1 MKNKQITWYQVE
13 VKVKAGFE
21 EAIEFAFNEL
31 ESIGNE
37 INNLGIKS
45 DENICVIGYFNEL
58 PSEELI
64 KNHLQTA
71 LEIYNFPNDSIIH
84 ISTNEIENKDWLA
97 EWKKHWK
104 PTETEKFIIAP
115 PWENVESPKKI
126 MIRIEPNMAFGTGTH
141 ETTKLCLRAI
151 EENYESSMSFF
162 DVGTGTGILAI
173 AVAKLR
179 VESKEWREK
188 TIPTLNSQLSTLNLI
203 VGCDTDEDSIK
214 IAKEN
219 AILNNI
225 TEIEFY
231 IGSISQKTPKFDFVC
246 ANVTADVIV
255 PMLPLLLE
263 KSKKMLVLS
272 GILVEQKDL
281 VLNELKKHKIENA
294 EIQTDG
300 EWISITI
307 KIYHFSN
314 YPFSVFRY
322 PLLIVFLRR
331 TCGWNI
337 AVVGNCQNRN
347 SFLRVYFYRS

>member
-1 MKNKQITWYQVE
+1 MKMKNKQITWYQVE

-115 PWENVESPKKI
+115 PWENVENPKKI
-126 MIRIEPNMAFGTGTH
+126 IIRIEPNMAFGTGTH
-141 ETTKLCLRAI
+141 ETTKLCLKAI

-162 DVGTGTGILAI
+162 DVGTGTGILSI
-173 AVAKLR
+173 AAAKLATGNTKKNEKKFTKAKTSKISVSSVAKILA
-179 VESKEWREK
+179 
-188 TIPTLNSQLSTLNLI
+188 
-203 VGCDTDEDSIK
+203 CDTDEDSIK

-219 AILNNI
+219 AELNNTI
-225 TEIEFY
+225 EIEFY

-281 VLNELKKHKIENA
+281 VLNELKKNKIENA

-300 EWISITI
+300 EWILI
-307 KIYHFSN
+307 KIK
-314 YPFSVFRY
+314 
-322 PLLIVFLRR
+322 I
-331 TCGWNI
+331 
-337 AVVGNCQNRN
+337 
-347 SFLRVYFYRS
+347 